1 MNDICIKCNSH
12 RIMRVSGKVSDRC
25 WMEAMET
32 MVEYDGYVPAGIG
45 IDDGSGN
52 YLDFD
57 YCLNC
62 GQIQSDIFPCLL
74 PEEFFED
81 YSSHSRY

>member
-1 MNDICIKCNSH
+1 MNDVCIKCNSH

-32 MVEYDGYVPAGIG
+32 MVEYDGYVPTGIG
-45 IDDGSGN
+45 IGGN
-52 YLDFD
+52 DYLEFD

-62 GQIQSDIFPCLL
+62 GQIQDEKFPFLL
-74 PEEFFED
+74 PEEFYED
-81 YSSHSRY
+81 YSSHPRYG